1 MTKFQRDDPRN
12 ARRKN
17 VSRGG
22 NRCCFVFF
30 QIDQSSDR
38 LSTTRFRNRRRV
50 KPIMTKIGTIRDL
63 SSCDSVGRLRG
74 GNLRMAKLMTDWPP
88 HKILI
93 KT

>member
-1 MTKFQRDDPRN
+1 MIREMRVEKMFLVAETDV
-12 ARRKN
+12 
-17 VSRGG
+17 VSY
-22 NRCCFVFF
+22 F
-30 QIDQSSDR
+30 QIDQSIDR

-50 KPIMTKIGTIRDL
+50 KPIMTEIGTIRDL